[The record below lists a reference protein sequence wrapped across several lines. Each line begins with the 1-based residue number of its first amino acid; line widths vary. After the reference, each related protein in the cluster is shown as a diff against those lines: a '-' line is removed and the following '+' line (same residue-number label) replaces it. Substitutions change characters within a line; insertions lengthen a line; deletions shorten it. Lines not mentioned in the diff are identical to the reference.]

1 MTIIGVRFKIRSNEK
16 WCTFVKHSN
25 SLLHSIFYKKSFM
38 QRRKFLQWSSI
49 FGFIGVT
56 QPVKAVTNSV
66 DLLEKNKKQT
76 DRQYWVSLLDKI
88 ATPILANMSQGLLKK
103 NMHVEFSPTKDKRN
117 PNVAYMEAF
126 GRLLAGIAPF
136 LALPKEDSVE
146 GAIRERLHQ
155 QSLASLAH
163 AVNPDSADYLYWG
176 TPKDRQP
183 LVDAAFI
190 AQAFLA
196 APNALWQPLSE
207 ETKKR
212 FIKEFVQL
220 RQIPPVNS
228 NWVLF
233 AAIIESFLLNIDVAV
248 DAKRIDNAIEALQ
261 KWYVGDGWYSDG
273 DKFHFDHYNGYVMHP
288 MLIEVLRVNVAKGRR
303 KKEELDIAYK
313 RMQRYATFQER
324 YISPEGTYLVV
335 GRSSTYRVGAF
346 QPLVKPALE
355 NTLPEEI
362 LPAQVRCAL
371 TVVMMRMFIP
381 STFTNEGWLTLGL
394 VGNQQANIADSYT
407 NTGSLY
413 LTSLVFLPLG
423 LPATHDFWSA
433 PFAEWTQM
441 KAWSG
446 KPFKKDYAVD
456 Y

>member
-1 MTIIGVRFKIRSNEK
+1 
-16 WCTFVKHSN
+16 
-25 SLLHSIFYKKSFM
+25 M
-38 QRRKFLQWSSI
+38 Q
-49 FGFIGVT
+49 
-56 QPVKAVTNSV
+56 
-66 DLLEKNKKQT
+66 
-76 DRQYWVSLLDKI
+76 
-88 ATPILANMSQGLLKK
+88 
-103 NMHVEFSPTKDKRN
+103 VEFSPTKDKRN

-136 LALPKEDSVE
+136 LALPKEDSDE
-146 GAIRERLHQ
+146 GKIRERLLQ
-155 QSLASLAH
+155 QALDSLVH
-163 AVNPDSADYLYWG
+163 AVNPESPDYLYWG
-176 TPKDRQP
+176 SPKERQP
-183 LVDAAFI
+183 LVDAAYI

-196 APNALWQPLSE
+196 APDVLWKPLAE
-207 ETKKR
+207 ETKNR
-212 FIKEFVQL
+212 FIKEFVQI

-228 NWVLF
+228 NWLLF
-233 AAIIESFLLNIDVAV
+233 AAIIESFLLSIDVPI
-248 DAKRIDNAIEALQ
+248 DAKRIDNAIESLQ

-288 MLIEVLRVNVAKGRR
+288 MLIEILRVNVTKGRR

-335 GRSSTYRVGAF
+335 GRSSTYRIGAF
-346 QPLVKPALE
+346 QPLVKLALE
-355 NTLPEEI
+355 NTLPEDI
-362 LPAQVRCAL
+362 QPAQVRCAL
-371 TVVMMRMFIP
+371 TAVMKRIFINE
-381 STFTNEGWLTLGL
+381 TFTKDGWLTLGL
-394 VGNQQANIADSYT
+394 IGNQQANIADSYT

-423 LPATHDFWSA
+423 LPAMHEFWGA
-433 PFAEWTQM
+433 PFTEWTQM

>member
-1 MTIIGVRFKIRSNEK
+1 
-16 WCTFVKHSN
+16 
-25 SLLHSIFYKKSFM
+25 M
-38 QRRKFLQWSSI
+38 QRRKFLRWSSLL
-49 FGFIGVT
+49 GFLGAL
-56 QPVKAVTNSV
+56 QPAKTVANSSTYFE
-66 DLLEKNKKQT
+66 DEKKQS
-76 DRQYWVSLLDKI
+76 DRQYWVALLDKM
-88 ATPILANMSQGLLKK
+88 ATPVLMNMSQGLLKK
-103 NMHVEFSPTKDKRN
+103 NMQVAFSPTKDKRN

-136 LALPKEDSVE
+136 LALPKEDSAE
-146 GAIRERLHQ
+146 GKIRERLHQ
-155 QSLASLAH
+155 QSLESLAH
-163 AVNPDSADYLYWG
+163 AVDPESADYLYWG
-176 TPKDRQP
+176 SPKERQP
-183 LVDAAFI
+183 LVDAAYI

-196 APNALWQPLSE
+196 APAALWQPLNE
-207 ETKKR
+207 VTKKR
-212 FIKEFVQL
+212 FIEEFVQM

-228 NWVLF
+228 NWLLF
-233 AAIIESFLLNIDVAV
+233 AAIIESFLLSIDISI
-248 DAKRIDNAIEALQ
+248 DAQRIDHAIDTIT

-273 DKFHFDHYNGYVMHP
+273 EKFHFDHYNGYVMHP

-313 RMQRYATFQER
+313 RMQRYASFLER

-346 QPLVKPALE
+346 QPLVKLALE
-355 NTLPEEI
+355 NTLPEDI
-362 LPAQVRCAL
+362 QPAQVRCAL
-371 TVVMMRMFIP
+371 TAVMKRMFIP
-381 STFTNEGWLTLGL
+381 ETFTAEGWLTLGL

-423 LPATHDFWSA
+423 LPAAHEFWSS
-433 PFAEWTQM
+433 PFAEWTQV